1 MESNY
6 IRMKQKGFSLI
17 ELLVVVAI
25 IGILAAVGVVA
36 YNGYTKAA
44 KRNATIANHKEI
56 AIFLEATVL
65 KCELGI
71 EIEVKSDVQG
81 NNNPS
86 IINCPFWGDRTALRM
101 IKHFEYEGFKNPYNP
116 DDVFVKGYCLRNQ
129 NNPHGCMW
137 FDGASND
144 LGMPNTPRRWL
155 IITYYEDKD
164 GNTKTIQNI
173 IVIPKWIFP

>member
-1 MESNY
+1 MRDRNH
-6 IRMKQKGFSLI
+6 RAFTLI

-36 YNGYTKAA
+36 YNGYTAAA
-44 KRNATIANHKEI
+44 KRNATIAKHNEI
-56 AIFLEATVL
+56 AKFLEATVH
-65 KCELGI
+65 KCDLGI

-101 IKHFEYEGFKNPYNP
+101 IKHFEYEGYKNSYNP
-116 DDVFVKGYCLRNQ
+116 DDVFVKDWCLGKQ
-129 NNPHGCMW
+129 KQPTHGCMW

-144 LGMPNTPRRWL
+144 LGMPNTPNRWF

-164 GNTKTIQNI
+164 GNTKTLQSI
-173 IVIPKWIFP
+173 IVIPR

>member
-1 MESNY
+1 
-6 IRMKQKGFSLI
+6 MKQKAFTLI

-36 YNGYTKAA
+36 YNGYTAAA
-44 KRNATIANHKEI
+44 KRNATIAKHNEI
-56 AIFLEATVL
+56 AKFLEATVH
-65 KCELGI
+65 KCDLGI

-101 IKHFEYEGFKNPYNP
+101 IKHFEYSGYKNSYNP

-144 LGMPNTPRRWL
+144 LGMPNTPNRWF

-164 GNTKTIQNI
+164 GNTKTLQSI
-173 IVIPKWIFP
+173 IVIPR